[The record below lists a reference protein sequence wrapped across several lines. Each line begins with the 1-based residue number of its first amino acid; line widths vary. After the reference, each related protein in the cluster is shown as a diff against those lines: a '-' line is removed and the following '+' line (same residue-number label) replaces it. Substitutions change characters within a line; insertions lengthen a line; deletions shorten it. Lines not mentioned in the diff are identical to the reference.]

1 MTLEELKELTKKT
14 KDFKDFKGLCGASV
28 DFVDPEDNKPTL
40 KLFLSVERAINF
52 YEKCP
57 RPKKLGVSVQVR
69 DLYGNGRWLD
79 INIQE

>member
-1 MTLEELKELTKKT
+1 MTLEELKELMETKN
-14 KDFKDFKGLCGASV
+14 FKGLSGASV
-28 DFVDPEDNKPTL
+28 DFVNPEDNKPTL

>member
-14 KDFKDFKGLCGASV
+14 KDFKGLCGASV
-28 DFVDPEDNKPTL
+28 DFVNPEDNKPTL

-57 RPKKLGVSVQVR
+57 KPKKLGVSVQVR